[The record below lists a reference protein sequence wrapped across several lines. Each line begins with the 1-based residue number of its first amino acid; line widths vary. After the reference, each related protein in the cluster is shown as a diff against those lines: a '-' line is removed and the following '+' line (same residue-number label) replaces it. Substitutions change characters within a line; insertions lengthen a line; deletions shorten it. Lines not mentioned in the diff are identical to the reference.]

1 MENRTDTSTSS
12 QSLERGSGKK
22 VRKRVSEREREK
34 ERYHGNRKLNQKGNH
49 VQRFRVPAA
58 ESASIQSAEDQQS
71 RAGT

>member
-12 QSLERGSGKK
+12 QSHERGSGKK
-22 VRKRVSEREREK
+22 VRKRVSEREREG
-34 ERYHGNRKLNQKGNH
+34 YHGNRKLNQKGNH

-58 ESASIQSAEDQQS
+58 ESASTQSAEDQQS